1 MQDCKASNMIFF
13 KSLIYFKLFIG
24 NTNPKEVIVHDSLA
38 DLMIPNLI
46 FRFVLVE
53 GNDVDDCVLVGP
65 WPRGDNPEGLNLRTL
80 FAHFFIRIKNLQI
93 ILLLFFF
100 SIKVECGE
108 FKNNSMSEVEKSRKR
123 LLILQIFHQKNLGT
137 KNRKKKT

>member
-1 MQDCKASNMIFF
+1 MAIVIGEKFIFP
-13 KSLIYFKLFIG
+13 G
-24 NTNPKEVIVHDSLA
+24 NYT
-38 DLMIPNLI
+38 DLRIPNLI

-65 WPRGDNPEGLNLRTL
+65 RPRGDNPEGLNLQTL
-80 FAHFFIRIKNLQI
+80 FVHFFMKIKKLQI

-123 LLILQIFHQKNLGT
+123 LLIRKIFNQKNLGT